1 MEAAMTD
8 PRQESDND
16 TVEHREEALAE
27 LRRQIRTEAAL
38 LAELRADAAHLE
50 EAARARRKPFIGLA
64 YVVGLVLGGPLW
76 LLGVLISEKVG
87 R

>member
-8 PRQESDND
+8 ERQESEND
-16 TVEHREEALAE
+16 PIEQKEQALAE

-38 LAELRADAAHLE
+38 LTELRADAE
-50 EAARARRKPFIGLA
+50 RVEAAAAGSRKPIIGPA

-76 LLGVLISEKVG
+76 FLGDLILNKVS